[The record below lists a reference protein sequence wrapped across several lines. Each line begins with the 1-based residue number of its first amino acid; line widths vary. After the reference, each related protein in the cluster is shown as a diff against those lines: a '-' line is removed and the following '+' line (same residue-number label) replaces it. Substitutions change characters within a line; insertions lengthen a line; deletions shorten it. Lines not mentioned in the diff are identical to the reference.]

1 MDKQAVLDK
10 ITEYTYNMARL
21 AELKDKLDSINYKTT
36 ATYGN
41 LAPAMGSGFNNSK
54 VENMGNRRHEIEL
67 AMQPYKRKIAEVRRM
82 IEHSGLT
89 DVEKGVMWW
98 LSRNGKLQAYAR
110 RENIGKDNIYKIRD
124 RAVNKIIAAYNTQN
138 VV

>member
-10 ITEYTYNMARL
+10 ITEYSYNKARL
-21 AELKDKLDSINYKTT
+21 AELKEQLDSINYKTT

-41 LAPAMGSGFNNSK
+41 LAPTMGSGFNNSK
-54 VENMGNRRHEIEL
+54 VEDMGNRRYEIER

-82 IEHSGLT
+82 IESSGLT

-98 LSRNGKLQAYAR
+98 LARTRNLQAYAR
-110 RENIGKDNIYKIRD
+110 RERIGKDNIYKIRD
-124 RAVNKIIAAYNTQN
+124 RAVNKIIAALNTHN
-138 VV
+138 VG